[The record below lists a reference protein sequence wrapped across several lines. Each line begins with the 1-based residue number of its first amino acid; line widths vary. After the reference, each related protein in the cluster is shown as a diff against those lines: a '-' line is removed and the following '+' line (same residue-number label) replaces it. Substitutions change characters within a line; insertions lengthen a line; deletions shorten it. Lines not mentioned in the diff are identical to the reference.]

1 MISVFC
7 TQLLNYVTPLIVTPL
22 IATPQIV
29 ALGAPLSMGFSWQEY
44 WGELPFPPPGDLPD
58 LGIEP
63 TLPASLLQADSLL
76 LSHQGSLVRTLY
88 SNPNAYLCDS
98 RQVMYFT
105 KLQLSHLCNGNNN
118 SYFTEIALS
127 SNFISVTEVISMLL
141 FLWRKKKNKTEMP
154 LQKGLPCLVV
164 KKAVEDRPKSLG

>member
-1 MISVFC
+1 MLC
-7 TQLLNYVTPLIVTPL
+7 TQLLNYVTPLIV
-22 IATPQIV
+22 TPQIV

-44 WGELPFPPPGDLPD
+44 RSELSFPPPGDLPD

-63 TLPASLLQADSLL
+63 AFPASLLQADALL
-76 LSHQGSLVRTLY
+76 LSHRGSLVRTLY
-88 SNPNAYLCDS
+88 SNSNAYLCDS

-127 SNFISVTEVISMLL
+127 SNFISVTEVIAMLL
-141 FLWRKKKNKTEMP
+141 FLWRKKKKTEMP
-154 LQKGLPCLVV
+154 LQQSLPCLVV
-164 KKAVEDRPKSLG
+164 EKGVEDRPNHLVE